1 MSFFQLLIVYW
12 CYVNGFIVLNYCI
25 DWCVIFYSI
34 YLFYLIDII
43 ALDIKYFIVI
53 VDLISIII
61 AYVDLIIIT
70 IIVYA
75 DNNYLWD
82 EVNW

>member
-1 MSFFQLLIVYW
+1 MSCFQLSIVYW

-34 YLFYLIDII
+34 YSFYLIDIVVI
-43 ALDIKYFIVI
+43 DFKYFIVI

-61 AYVDLIIIT
+61 AYVHLIIIVD
-70 IIVYA
+70 I
-75 DNNYLWD
+75 DYLWG